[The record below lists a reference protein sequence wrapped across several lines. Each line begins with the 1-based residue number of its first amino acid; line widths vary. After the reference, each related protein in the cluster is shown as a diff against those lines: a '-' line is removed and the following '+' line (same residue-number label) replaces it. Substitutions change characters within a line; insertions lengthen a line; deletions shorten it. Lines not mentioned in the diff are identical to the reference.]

1 MIIIDKIGPFS
12 FKKSEFKAVVSTC
25 HFNTM
30 SKWNTAPV
38 SGYFLSYH
46 LYNSCL
52 ISSSSIKIKEQHKLL
67 SFTESGK
74 YQHRYQNTPIWY
86 PDMYGTDWVRSLL
99 TSLLPQLCGSTD
111 AEVMHIYITTDDWS
125 IDGIPSNHVLSGAI
139 IGLYDAVVS
148 TDFAE

>member
-74 YQHRYQNTPIWY
+74 YQHRSQNTPIWY
-86 PDMYGTDWVRSLL
+86 PDMFGVYWPLSSHSFVGPPTQRS
-99 TSLLPQLCGSTD
+99 C
-111 AEVMHIYITTDDWS
+111 IYITTDDWS
-125 IDGIPSNHVLSGAI
+125 IDGIPSNHVLSGAM

>member
-74 YQHRYQNTPIWY
+74 YHI
-86 PDMYGTDWVRSLL
+86 GTKILQSDIRTCTERIGFGVYWPLSSHSFVGPPTQRS
-99 TSLLPQLCGSTD
+99 C
-111 AEVMHIYITTDDWS
+111 IYITTDDWS